1 MHNTC
6 VAAPGPYNCGN
17 LKRLAEEFKAYIPP
31 QIQRNEIK
39 EWWAKRGPVKGG
51 DINDSFFGRGRF
63 FESLA
68 RITKFKNWKWTMDIS
83 KTFKTID
90 FYIKDGTKNLV
101 ASLKTT
107 KSSPSEW
114 LNYNKKHLQELADL
128 ERLKKITDAGR
139 TIDADEVWLFIAV
152 PKEKLSEWSNF
163 VLTPQNTGIA
173 NIGKIKVEVFSMDKA
188 LNL

>member
-1 MHNTC
+1 
-6 VAAPGPYNCGN
+6 
-17 LKRLAEEFKAYIPP
+17 
-31 QIQRNEIK
+31 
-39 EWWAKRGPVKGG
+39 
-51 DINDSFFGRGRF
+51 
-63 FESLA
+63 
-68 RITKFKNWKWTMDIS
+68 MDIS